1 MKSQEVVVLIFVR
14 FGTRK
19 MLFFSIF
26 FFLYIM
32 VVLGLSLWPLLC
44 EFGDA
49 VGDVGGFALYKW
61 LFSGV

>member
-1 MKSQEVVVLIFVR
+1 
-14 FGTRK
+14 